1 MDSRQV
7 LYTLNQ
13 LQLTATGSITELAGH
28 VYKSV
33 EQYQDTA
40 TKKKYSELLDEQNHV
55 IGIVE
60 AESVTTADGVFQS
73 EKNMLLFKVAI
84 ILYGSQFFDKQLGTT
99 KQSINKRFK

>member
-40 TKKKYSELLDEQNHV
+40 TKKYSELLDEQNHV

-73 EKNMLLFKVAI
+73 EKICYCSKW
-84 ILYGSQFFDKQLGTT
+84 QLSFMGVNFL
-99 KQSINKRFK
+99 INS

>member
-40 TKKKYSELLDEQNHV
+40 TKRS
-55 IGIVE
+55 IVNYLMNRI
-60 AESVTTADGVFQS
+60 T
-73 EKNMLLFKVAI
+73 
-84 ILYGSQFFDKQLGTT
+84 
-99 KQSINKRFK
+99 